1 MLVSMDT
8 RTRWTLGV
16 LQPILV
22 RVRLEWLAWGLA
34 PERFFSGIKILLT
47 GVACPGSARR
57 CGDRGQR
64 RRECHG
70 EKEEEA
76 SATTGDDAAQS
87 AHRRPQPIPR
97 SSHLRPPP
105 ANLGY
110 PRRALLA
117 SDLTST
123 ADREAPPALHAP
135 ASPAPARSFDIIIN
149 PLDIHTP
156 FEHTTSLTTTRYHR
170 PSAVHSTLPP
180 PMASQTSFLP
190 EMDDHPSGSRGAFRR
205 STSSLKRFT
214 TNFRLGS
221 TPDTLDIPSL
231 TQSLRERS
239 GSKSPNSNSQAS
251 ISTPAASQVGSP
263 RMQYLDKHP
272 LPQSPRS
279 TSRMSDSRMTS
290 ISAGT
295 SERSQSSRALK
306 RSPEL
311 RSDPPPVHRRYMRER
326 GAASAPTSPSQPR
339 GGEYDRWGNRIS
351 TTLQP
356 PASARSAGSGSQG
369 RSSFSPLPLHR
380 SEHSD
385 SSAETIPATP
395 VLQAL
400 PDPAKITAPFPSSVE
415 AMDALV
421 DSLNGSVPGASSLS
435 DSLPYRPE
443 SRHKRRAER
452 DRERY
457 ERYLY
462 APPLPKPPEG
472 VTLGIRARTM
482 SEDSIDVQLEREEL
496 STRSQREAELSAR
509 SQRERQRESDR
520 DRERERE
527 RKERKDR
534 ERRERIRERDRLV
547 EKDKERERE
556 RRRER
561 RRLEG
566 EASQSQSQ
574 SQSQP
579 DAGRLRSREEREE
592 PRPASRLRTA
602 PSRDKSDWS
611 RDEAAAA
618 SPRPGPGHSRSA
630 SRLKPAVSE
639 EWDKHLEQRE
649 LTEPVRKRKKRD
661 GPGLAAPSAFGTR
674 EEDLVDRVERG
685 LEPEMLRE
693 RERER
698 EGRESSHRRKESKSS
713 SKRRDPAPAPAAVEV
728 DLPARQRR
736 DAVMHRSMSDLRCLS
751 DDPASPPSSAVPLP
765 PAVAPAASRKS
776 SMPFPTPLPNIREVP
791 STPQKPR
798 VEREKNRDKEQGLP
812 RSRSKPGLVVPER
825 EVANSSSLEHIGALV
840 RRGDSPADPPPAAN
854 PPPLP
859 VKDTRRLTAPTP
871 APIRTSGSSLEPL
884 PSPSVSSPPTSPGY
898 ETGTGTPRKSLPPT
912 ISEIIRTHGAAL
924 NRQSSFGSPRSSIAP
939 HSIASPQKASMLS
952 PQKEAEEG
960 ELSHRSSLD
969 SIAEEVRRTLQLA
982 EDGSVARE
990 TRPYGNGKSKS
1001 ASEPPV
1007 SAVQSRVQVN
1017 GESSMPNIG
1026 YVKGPMS
1033 ESYSPSID
1041 SNFPA
1046 GTSFLPLPAGPVKGA
1061 SSENLAIAQ
1070 QLRSPRYTK
1079 LLTLK
1084 RSPHRG
1090 LTVSLADV
1098 GSSTG
1103 HPVFVFL
1110 GLGCVRYIVGL
1121 YDEMAEAL
1129 GLRLVCVDRWGLGKT
1144 DDVPAEKRG
1153 LLEWAAVMEEVADA
1167 MDIGEFSMLAHSAG
1181 APYSLATALRL
1192 GRRVGGSIHLLAP
1205 WVSTTVEG
1213 GYKWLKYVP
1222 NGLLKTAQAAEWKVQ
1237 GWMLGKPPTIQY
1249 QGIGYNA
1256 TTGASTG
1263 VDSRPSFQFSDY
1275 DDLADFDGRFGSHTS
1290 LQPTIGGITA
1300 LPPVP
1305 PTPPTSNEVSPKGV
1319 VKHKTSKGIMGIFRG
1334 GRNGVA
1340 SPKAASSA
1348 TSTVGRNSRSFIP
1361 GRRHSNAG
1369 QSIMSVT
1376 STLPSLNLPT
1386 IEQDDVGLGIQF
1398 DILEEYA
1405 MTGTLPTR
1413 KSDGPPTIN
1422 PRAGLGR
1429 RSISL
1434 TSRNS
1439 SGPGLVAPSLVQ
1451 RANTTPSAPSPKP
1464 TGKSITLADAL
1475 VRASHAES
1483 LKGGTADLLAIL
1495 ERDSKPWGFSYT
1507 DIRHPVLVWYG
1518 EKDEKISISSV
1529 RWMERAMMDCKVKI
1543 VPSAG
1548 HSLLTNAQVMVEALE
1563 SIAKECVSR
1572 DL

>member
-1 MLVSMDT
+1 M
-8 RTRWTLGV
+8 
-16 LQPILV
+16 
-22 RVRLEWLAWGLA
+22 A
-34 PERFFSGIKILLT
+34 
-47 GVACPGSARR
+47 
-57 CGDRGQR
+57 
-64 RRECHG
+64 
-70 EKEEEA
+70 
-76 SATTGDDAAQS
+76 
-87 AHRRPQPIPR
+87 
-97 SSHLRPPP
+97 SSH
-105 ANLGY
+105 
-110 PRRALLA
+110 
-117 SDLTST
+117 
-123 ADREAPPALHAP
+123 
-135 ASPAPARSFDIIIN
+135 
-149 PLDIHTP
+149 
-156 FEHTTSLTTTRYHR
+156 
-170 PSAVHSTLPP
+170 
-180 PMASQTSFLP
+180 TSFLP

-239 GSKSPNSNSQAS
+239 GSKSPNSNSNSQAS
-251 ISTPAASQVGSP
+251 ISTPAASQLGSP
-263 RMQYLDKHP
+263 RMSYGDKN
-272 LPQSPRS
+272 LPQSHSPRS

-290 ISAGT
+290 VSAGT
-295 SERSQSSRALK
+295 SERSQSQSQSGRALK
-306 RSPEL
+306 HSPEL
-311 RSDPPPVHRRYMRER
+311 RSDGPPVHRRYMRER

-339 GGEYDRWGNRIS
+339 GGEYDHWGNRLA

-356 PASARSAGSGSQG
+356 PPSARSAGSGSAG

-395 VLQAL
+395 VLAAL

-421 DSLNGSVPGASSLS
+421 DSLNGGVPGASSLS
-435 DSLPYRPE
+435 DSVSYRPE
-443 SRHKRRAER
+443 NQHRRRAEK
-452 DRERY
+452 DRARY

-472 VTLGIRARTM
+472 VTLGIRTRTL
-482 SEDSIDVQLEREEL
+482 SEDSIDAQRE
-496 STRSQREAELSAR
+496 REAELELSAAAAAAAAVR
-509 SQRERQRESDR
+509 GRERGQGQGYRESE
-520 DRERERE
+520 RERERE

-566 EASQSQSQ
+566 ETALSQSQATESAAAA
-574 SQSQP
+574 SSGRAP
-579 DAGRLRSREEREE
+579 SRLRARDAARDEREREE
-592 PRPASRLRTA
+592 PLPAARPGSRLRTTA
-602 PSRDKSDWS
+602 SKDKSDWDTAGS
-611 RDEAAAA
+611 A
-618 SPRPGPGHSRSA
+618 RPGPGHSRSG
-630 SRLKPAVSE
+630 SRLKPAASE
-639 EWDKHLEQRE
+639 EWDEHLKQRE

-661 GPGLAAPSAFGTR
+661 GAVGGGR
-674 EEDLVDRVERG
+674 EEELVDRVERG
-685 LEPEMLRE
+685 LEPEVLRE
-693 RERER
+693 RERE
-698 EGRESSHRRKESKSS
+698 GGHRRKESKSS
-713 SKRRDPAPAPAAVEV
+713 GNRRREPAPAPAPVAPAPAPAQESDV
-728 DLPARQRR
+728 PARQRR
-736 DAVMHRSMSDLRCLS
+736 DAVTHRSMSDLRYLS
-751 DDPASPPSSAVPLP
+751 DDPGSPASPTYPAVPVPSVALP
-765 PAVAPAASRKS
+765 QAPKKS
-776 SMPFPTPLPNIREVP
+776 SMPFPTPLPDIREVP
-791 STPQKPR
+791 STPQKTPQKP
-798 VEREKNRDKEQGLP
+798 REKPRDKDQQGMP
-812 RSRSKPGLVVPER
+812 RSKPVGDIYGLGVPGR
-825 EVANSSSLEHIGALV
+825 EGGNSSLEHLGALV
-840 RRGDSPADPPPAAN
+840 RRGDSPADNAPPA
-854 PPPLP
+854 LP
-859 VKDTRRLTAPTP
+859 VRDTRRLTAPTP

-898 ETGTGTPRKSLPPT
+898 ETGTGTGPGTPRKSLPPT

-939 HSIASPQKASMLS
+939 QNVSPAKVSLLA
-952 PQKEAEEG
+952 PQKETAEEG

-982 EDGSVARE
+982 EDETAARE

-1001 ASEPPV
+1001 SSEPPA

-1017 GESSMPNIG
+1017 GEISLPG
-1026 YVKGPMS
+1026 GKGPMS

-1041 SNFPA
+1041 SNFPP
-1046 GTSFLPLPAGPVKGA
+1046 GSSFLPLPPGPVKGA

-1110 GLGCVRYIVGL
+1110 GLGCVRYIVAL

-1144 DDVPAEKRG
+1144 DDVPGEKRG

-1192 GRRVGGSIHLLAP
+1192 GRRVSGSIHLLAP

-1256 TTGASTG
+1256 ATGTSTG

-1275 DDLADFDGRFGSHTS
+1275 DDLADFDGRFSSHTS
-1290 LQPTIGGITA
+1290 LQPTVGGITT
-1300 LPPVP
+1300 LPTIP
-1305 PTPPTSNEVSPKGV
+1305 PTPPTSKEVSPKGV
-1319 VKHKTSKGIMGIFRG
+1319 IKHKTSKGIMGIFRG
-1334 GRNGVA
+1334 GKNGVA
-1340 SPKAASSA
+1340 SPKAPSSA
-1348 TSTVGRNSRSFIP
+1348 ASTVGKGHRSFMS

-1386 IEQDDVGLGIQF
+1386 IEQDDVGLGIKF

-1405 MTGTLPTR
+1405 MTGTLPSR

-1439 SGPGLVAPSLVQ
+1439 SHNESSLMAPGLIQ
-1451 RANTTPSAPSPKP
+1451 RASTTPSAHSLKPS
-1464 TGKSITLADAL
+1464 GKSISLADAL

-1507 DIRHPVLVWYG
+1507 DVRHPVLVWYG
-1518 EKDEKISISSV
+1518 EKDEKISVNSV
-1529 RWMERAMMDCKVKI
+1529 RWMERAMMDCKVKL

-1548 HSLLTNAQVMVEALE
+1548 HSLLTNATVMVEALE